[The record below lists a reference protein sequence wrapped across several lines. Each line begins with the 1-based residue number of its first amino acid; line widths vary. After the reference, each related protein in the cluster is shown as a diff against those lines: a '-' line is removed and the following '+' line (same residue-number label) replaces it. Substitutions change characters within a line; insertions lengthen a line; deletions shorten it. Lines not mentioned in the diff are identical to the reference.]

1 MEKKYFV
8 WKKIETDISY
18 FKCGLFERRHVESPN
33 SPRSLQQSPYYP
45 LWTTVDKMPLF
56 NDNSGNR
63 MTSFNPKWRLLR
75 KSDIDIAF
83 ICFQFQMSG
92 SWIPCF
98 RQNHWNDISIY
109 LMLTYS
115 TSGGFLFDPVS
126 YNLNSMLHLLAHL
139 LIHARARYKEFF
151 SSLQTALDK

>member
-1 MEKKYFV
+1 MEKKL
-8 WKKIETDISY
+8 KQISVILNVD
-18 FKCGLFERRHVESPN
+18 FLSVAMLNLLTLQGT
-33 SPRSLQQSPYYP
+33 LQQSPYYP